1 MTHNGFRD
9 LLRNGGFRAF
19 LWTQFLGAYNDQIY
33 QSIVMLYA
41 FYAHGGA
48 YKHLIP
54 LVPAVFNLPFLL
66 LSGYAGHLSDR
77 IAKRTVLRGVKVF
90 EILITAV
97 GLAALTL
104 DRFDLMLVVVLLLGV
119 HSTVFGPAK
128 YGIVPEILPDKDLS
142 RGNALLE
149 MSTFVGIV
157 LGIVTGAFLYR
168 LWAGGPWKM
177 GLATM
182 AVAVAGVLVSRGI
195 TRTPAA
201 RSTAAFRRNPFAEI
215 GASTRRLLNDR
226 PLWLAVLGVSYFWFV
241 GVVMRLNLEYFGA
254 DTLKLTT
261 DGIAGLWCCLALGIG
276 VGNILAGRWS
286 GDKVE
291 LGLVPFGSALMGIF
305 GIGLF
310 FARGSVGFSAACAGL
325 LAVAS
330 GLFVVP
336 LFAYIQQKSGS
347 KEKGR
352 MVAASNFYQ
361 TLAML
366 AASLAI
372 SLLHDVLHVPP
383 AGIMLLLGIAT
394 LLVTWYALTL
404 LPEFFV
410 RFVLWLATHTF
421 FRIRIVGPEHV
432 PYDGPAVVVANHMSH
447 VDGFL
452 IAACLQRFIRFL
464 VWRPYYEKRAL
475 NGFFRLAKAIPVGG
489 GTRRD
494 LASIAVARQA
504 LAEGELVGVF
514 AEGAVSRTSN
524 MLPFKR
530 GMERIVDGLDVPV
543 IPVHIDRMWGSIFS
557 FERGKF
563 FWKWPKRVPY
573 PVTVSFGAPM
583 PSTSTAFQVRQ
594 ALQELASEAWERRKS
609 GRDLLDRRFIRT
621 ARRQWGRLAMSDST
635 GRELTFGRLL
645 AGAILASKWVRQ
657 HEPEGQAVGVMLPA
671 TVAGALVNVGITLA
685 GRIPVNLNFTAG
697 SEAIGSAMEQ
707 CGMRTILTSRAFLE
721 KGKIEAREGMVF
733 VEDIL
738 GCFGNLARLRAL
750 VAARLA
756 PAALLAAWGRTPDS
770 TAVIVFTSGSA
781 GAPKGVM
788 LSHHGVITNID
799 AMAQVYGITERD
811 CIAGV
816 LPFFHAFGFTATLW
830 FPIVTGCGV
839 AYHPN
844 PAEAQAVGKLV
855 EKRRATLLISTPTFF
870 AAYARKCPRE
880 QFSSLR
886 FPIAGGEKLRESVAA
901 FVQEKLGL
909 ALLEGYGCTEMSP
922 TIAVSV
928 PDYLAGKDSQKG
940 SKPGSVG
947 HPLPG
952 VAAQVVDPETLTP
965 LAVNQEG
972 LLLVKGPGRMIGY
985 LRQPERTAEA
995 FHQGWYITGDVAL
1008 IDAEGFIHITDRLS
1022 RFSKIGGEMVPHGR
1036 VEEFIAEVA
1045 GACPCVV
1052 TALEDERRG
1061 ERLAA
1066 LYVSGEIDPAELWQ
1080 RLAGTSLPRLWLP
1093 KRENLYRVEALPELA
1108 TGKLDLR
1115 AVRERAREL
1124 ACGAAS
1130 QAAASR
1136 LVSTLGNGSGTR
1148 LDTSIESAG

>member
-1 MTHNGFRD
+1 MAHDGFKD
-9 LLRNGGFRAF
+9 VLRNGGFRAF
-19 LWTQFLGAYNDQIY
+19 LWTQFLGAYNDQTY

-41 FYAHGGA
+41 LTARGGI
-48 YKHLIP
+48 YKPLIP
-54 LVPAVFNLPFLL
+54 LVPAIFNLPFLL
-66 LSGYAGHLSDR
+66 LSGYSGHLSDR
-77 IAKRTVLRGVKVF
+77 IAKRTVLRSVKLF

-104 DRFDLMLVVVLLLGV
+104 ARFDLMLVVVLLLGV
-119 HSTVFGPAK
+119 HSTVFSPAK

-149 MSTFVGIV
+149 MTTFVGII
-157 LGIVTGAFLYR
+157 LGIVTGTFLYR
-168 LWAGGPWKM
+168 LWAGAAWKM

-182 AVAVAGVLVSRGI
+182 AVAVAGVLVSGGI
-195 TRTPAA
+195 TRVPAA
-201 RSTAAFRRNPFAEI
+201 RSTKAFRRNPFAEI
-215 GASTRRLLNDR
+215 GASTRRLLQDR
-226 PLWLAVLGVSYFWFV
+226 PMWLAVLGVSYFWFV

-254 DTLKLTT
+254 ETLKLDT
-261 DGIAGLWCCLALGIG
+261 DGIGMLWCCLALGIG
-276 VGNILAGRWS
+276 LGNILAGRWS

-305 GIGLF
+305 GIALF
-310 FARGSVGFSAACAGL
+310 AARGSAGFSAACAAL
-325 LAVAS
+325 LAVSS

-336 LFAYIQQKSGS
+336 LFAYIQQKSGG

-361 TLAML
+361 TLGML
-366 AASLAI
+366 AASLAVE
-372 SLLHDVLHVPP
+372 LLHDVLHVDP
-383 AGIMLLLGIAT
+383 AGIMLILGIAT
-394 LLVTWYALTL
+394 LLVTWYTLSL

-421 FRIRIVGPEHV
+421 FRIRLVGPENV
-432 PYDGPAVVVANHMSH
+432 PHEGAAVVVANHMSH

-464 VWRPYYEKRAL
+464 VWRPYYEMRAL

-494 LASIAVARQA
+494 LESIGVARQA

-530 GMERIVDGLDVPV
+530 GMERIVDGVNVPV
-543 IPVHIDRMWGSIFS
+543 IPVHIDRMWGSVFS

-563 FWKWPKRVPY
+563 FWKWPKRIPY

-583 PSTSTAFQVRQ
+583 PSTSSAFQVRQ
-594 ALQELASEAWERRKS
+594 ALQELASEAWGRRKS
-609 GRDLLDRRFIRT
+609 AGDLLDRRFIRT
-621 ARRQWGRLAMSDST
+621 ARRHWGRLAMGDST

-645 AGAILASKWVRQ
+645 TGAILVSKWVRQ
-657 HEPEGQAVGVMLPA
+657 HGAEGPADGAPRPLRAVGVMLPA

-685 GRIPVNLNFTAG
+685 GRVPVNLNFTAG
-697 SEAIGSAMEQ
+697 PQDIASAIEQ
-707 CGMRTILTSRAFLE
+707 CGIRTIVTSKRFLA
-721 KGKIEAREGMVF
+721 KAKIDALEGMVF

-738 GCFGNLARLRAL
+738 AGIGKLARLRAL
-750 VAARLA
+750 LAARLA
-756 PAALLAAWGRTPDS
+756 PTALLAPRGRAPDS
-770 TAVIVFTSGSA
+770 TAAIIFSSGST

-788 LSHHGVITNID
+788 FSHQGVIANID
-799 AMAQVYGITERD
+799 AMAQLFWITERD
-811 CIAGV
+811 CITGV

-830 FPIVTGCGV
+830 FPIVAGCSV
-839 AYHPN
+839 VYHSN
-844 PAEAQAVGKLV
+844 PAESQAVGLLV
-855 EKRRATLLISTPTFF
+855 EKYRATLLISTPTFF
-870 AAYARKCPRE
+870 AGYARKCPRE

-886 FPIAGGEKLRESVAA
+886 FAIAGAEKLRESTAA
-901 FVQEKLGL
+901 FVREKLGL
-909 ALLEGYGCTEMSP
+909 ELLQGYGCTEMSP
-922 TIAVSV
+922 GIAASI

-940 SKPGSVG
+940 NKPGAVG
-947 HPLPG
+947 LPFPG
-952 VAAQVVDPETLTP
+952 VAAKVVDPVTLAP
-965 LAVNQEG
+965 LAANQEG

-985 LRQPERTAEA
+985 LNQPERTAAA

-1008 IDAEGFIHITDRLS
+1008 IDTDGFIRITDRLS

-1036 VEEFIAEVA
+1036 VEEAIGEIV
-1045 GACPCVV
+1045 GACPCAV

-1066 LYVSGEIDPAELWQ
+1066 LYVCSEITPAELWQ
-1080 RLAGTSLPRLWLP
+1080 RLAQTSLPRLWLP
-1093 KRENLYRVEALPELA
+1093 KRENLYRVEALPMLA

-1124 ACGAAS
+1124 AGTAA
-1130 QAAASR
+1130 
-1136 LVSTLGNGSGTR
+1136 
-1148 LDTSIESAG
+1148 